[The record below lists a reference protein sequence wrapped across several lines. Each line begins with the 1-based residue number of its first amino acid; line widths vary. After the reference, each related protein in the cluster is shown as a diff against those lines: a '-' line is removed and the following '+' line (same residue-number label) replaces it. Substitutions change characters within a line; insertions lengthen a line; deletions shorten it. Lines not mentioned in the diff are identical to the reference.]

1 MEPERGGCGRCT
13 PGSDGT
19 RRGGS
24 QVLRGSAPI
33 ICNCHS
39 KFVPNLRRLY
49 FYSVSCCSSFPDP
62 PHSLSTL
69 YSLGFEKMNTESKF
83 KHRWQANWR
92 KSLDKPSLWP
102 MSSEYLPRI
111 AQLLHYC
118 PLSPARVSNR
128 PSTCNTI
135 ACHCRRDSAHY
146 CPHQPHQEARF
157 RNPTDQPCMR
167 IDRHE

>member
-1 MEPERGGCGRCT
+1 MRDGNFPVDWKLSEEAADVVRQDQMGPGG
-13 PGSDGT
+13 
-19 RRGGS
+19 RGGS

-49 FYSVSCCSSFPDP
+49 FYLVSCCSSFPDP

-69 YSLGFEKMNTESKF
+69 YILGFKKMNTESKF

-102 MSSEYLPRI
+102 MSREYLPRI

-128 PSTCNTI
+128 PSTCNT
-135 ACHCRRDSAHY
+135 
-146 CPHQPHQEARF
+146 
-157 RNPTDQPCMR
+157 
-167 IDRHE
+167 

>member
-1 MEPERGGCGRCT
+1 MRDGNFPVDWKLSEEAADVVRQDQMGPGGGLR
-13 PGSDGT
+13 
-19 RRGGS
+19 GS

-102 MSSEYLPRI
+102 MSREYLPRI

-128 PSTCNTI
+128 PSTCNT
-135 ACHCRRDSAHY
+135 
-146 CPHQPHQEARF
+146 
-157 RNPTDQPCMR
+157 
-167 IDRHE
+167 